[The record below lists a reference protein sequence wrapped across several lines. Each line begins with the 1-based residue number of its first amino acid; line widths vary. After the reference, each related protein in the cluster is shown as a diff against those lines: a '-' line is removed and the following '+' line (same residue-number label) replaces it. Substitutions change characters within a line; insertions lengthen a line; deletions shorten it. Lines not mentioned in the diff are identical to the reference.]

1 MKSSKHPEVF
11 DCTTH
16 KIIPSYR
23 RFEHVYGQQK
33 LYNYPSM
40 FIFLE
45 FMSNIT
51 SDIFTQD

>member
-16 KIIPSYR
+16 KIIPSHR
-23 RFEHVYGQQK
+23 QFEYVYGQQK

-45 FMSNIT
+45 FMSNIM

>member
-16 KIIPSYR
+16 KIIPSHR
-23 RFEHVYGQQK
+23 QFEHVYGQQK

-45 FMSNIT
+45 FMSNIM